1 MYSNI
6 IYILLLVIIDIIN
19 LYNEVEKMDEKKII
33 ENYKKRIQKQ
43 NDRIRE
49 AYDRISVT
57 LPKGT
62 KDRIQAQGL
71 TINGFVNQLVLE
83 KLDEL
88 ENNNNEC
95 PF

>member
-1 MYSNI
+1 
-6 IYILLLVIIDIIN
+6 
-19 LYNEVEKMDEKKII
+19 MDEKKMI
-33 ENYKKRIQKQ
+33 ENYKSRVKRQ
-43 NDRIRE
+43 NE
-49 AYDRISVT
+49 KAKENYDRISVM

-71 TINGFVNQLVLE
+71 TINGFVNQLVLD

-88 ENNNNEC
+88 EKYNNEC

>member
-1 MYSNI
+1 MYA
-6 IYILLLVIIDIIN
+6 ILFIVLLPVIIDIIN
-19 LYNEVEKMDEKKII
+19 LYNEVYKMDDKKII

-49 AYDRISVT
+49 TYDRISVT

-71 TINGFVNQLVLE
+71 TINGFVNQLVLD

>member
-1 MYSNI
+1 
-6 IYILLLVIIDIIN
+6 
-19 LYNEVEKMDEKKII
+19 MDEKKMI
-33 ENYKKRIQKQ
+33 ENYKSRVKRQ
-43 NDRIRE
+43 NE
-49 AYDRISVT
+49 KAKENYDRISVM

-71 TINGFVNQLVLE
+71 TINGFVNQLVLQ

-88 ENNNNEC
+88 ENNNNNNEC

>member
-1 MYSNI
+1 
-6 IYILLLVIIDIIN
+6 
-19 LYNEVEKMDEKKII
+19 MDEKKII
-33 ENYKKRIQKQ
+33 ENYKKRIKRQ
-43 NDRIRE
+43 NEKARE
-49 AYDRISVT
+49 KWDSIT
-57 LPKGT
+57 CKLPKGT

-88 ENNNNEC
+88 ENNKNEC

>member
-1 MYSNI
+1 
-6 IYILLLVIIDIIN
+6 
-19 LYNEVEKMDEKKII
+19 MDEKKMI
-33 ENYKKRIQKQ
+33 ENYKSRVKRQ
-43 NDRIRE
+43 NE
-49 AYDRISVT
+49 KAKENYDRISVT

-71 TINGFVNQLVLE
+71 TINGFVNQLVLD

-88 ENNNNEC
+88 EKNNNEC

>member
-1 MYSNI
+1 
-6 IYILLLVIIDIIN
+6 
-19 LYNEVEKMDEKKII
+19 MDEKKMI
-33 ENYKKRIQKQ
+33 ENYKSRVKRQ
-43 NDRIRE
+43 NE
-49 AYDRISVT
+49 KAKENYDRISVM

>member
-1 MYSNI
+1 
-6 IYILLLVIIDIIN
+6 
-19 LYNEVEKMDEKKII
+19 MDEKKMI
-33 ENYKKRIQKQ
+33 ENYKSRVKRQ
-43 NDRIRE
+43 NE
-49 AYDRISVT
+49 KAKENYDRISVM

-88 ENNNNEC
+88 EC